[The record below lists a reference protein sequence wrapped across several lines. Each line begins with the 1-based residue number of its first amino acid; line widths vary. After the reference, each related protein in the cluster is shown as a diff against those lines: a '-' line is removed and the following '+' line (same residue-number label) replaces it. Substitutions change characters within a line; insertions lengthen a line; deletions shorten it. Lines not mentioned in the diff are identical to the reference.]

1 MGRLLATLLL
11 AIPLLVG
18 AFVAPAQAARNMEI
32 GLQDDGLL
40 LNPFARAAALQS
52 ARQLGV
58 TTLRVNLRWSTTL
71 HGQARR
77 KRKPRRV
84 RYDFSAYDALI
95 ADAAAY
101 GMRVQLTLW
110 GPSPRWATLNH
121 RVSLYA
127 PRPRAFARFAGI
139 AAAHFRGRVRRYSI
153 WNEPN
158 WHSFLRPHRRAA
170 RLYRGLYQA
179 GWRAIKRVDPSAQVL
194 IGELSRRGL
203 PRRSIAPL
211 RFMRAVLCVD
221 RHYHKRRGCR
231 GLLTDGFAQ
240 HVYNF
245 SKPPGY
251 KKGLPAD
258 EVSIGTIG
266 RLAHALK
273 RLRRARALSTPRGGI
288 PYIYATEFGYFAS
301 GRRAERPRTRARW
314 TVQGFALARAHPRVR
329 QLVYYMLIRRRG
341 IGWDTGLMPAS
352 GPGLVFNA
360 LARWTAAQRATGR
373 LAPRSAPL
381 HFATP

>member
-18 AFVAPAQAARNMEI
+18 GFAIPAQAARNMEI

-40 LNPFARAAALQS
+40 LNPFARADALQN
-52 ARQLGV
+52 ARELGV

-77 KRKPRRV
+77 KRKPRRL
-84 RYDFSAYDALI
+84 RYDFSAYDAVI
-95 ADAAAY
+95 AEAAAF

-121 RVSLYA
+121 RLSLYA
-127 PRPRAFARFAGI
+127 PRPSAFARFARV

-158 WHSFLRPHRRAA
+158 WHSFLRPHRHAA
-170 RLYRGLYQA
+170 KLYRGLYKA

-211 RFMRAVLCVD
+211 RFIREVLCVD

-251 KKGLPAD
+251 RRLPRD
-258 EVSIGTIG
+258 EVSIGTLG
-266 RLAHALK
+266 RLGHALK
-273 RLRRARALSTPRGGI
+273 RLRKARALSTPRGVL
-288 PYIYATEFGYFAS
+288 
-301 GRRAERPRTRARW
+301 RARARRRR
-314 TVQGFALARAHPRVR
+314 FRARARRPIVP
-329 QLVYYMLIRRRG
+329 ML
-341 IGWDTGLMPAS
+341 TSS
-352 GPGLVFNA
+352 G
-360 LARWTAAQRATGR
+360 GR
-373 LAPRSAPL
+373 PSL
-381 HFATP
+381 